1 MKGLSPFLTLLILLL
16 SPQISAQKGT
26 PVASVM
32 FYNLE
37 NFYDTEDDSLKRDNE
52 FLPTGDRRWTKRRF
66 YAKLSNISRVIV
78 NTGNWEP
85 PAIIGF
91 CEVENRKVLE
101 KLAGF
106 EPLRTW
112 DFQIIHKDSPDERGI
127 DVAALYRPS
136 VFMPISYRYFPPV
149 AMGQPTPFTR
159 EILYICGIVTGKD
172 TIHLF
177 FNHWPSRY
185 SGLMETRDLRKQA
198 ALRLKV
204 EIMQLQV
211 KYKNPKI
218 IIMGDFNDQPEDESM
233 LQSLQ
238 AGKEMTH
245 HKDQL
250 VNLSFRWIKM
260 KKGTLKFQTQWNIF
274 DQIITSESLLTDESS
289 LFSLPEDARI
299 LDIPFLLEQDEKFT
313 GLKLKRTYEGFT
325 YKGGFSDHL
334 PVLLMLRK
342 P

>member
-1 MKGLSPFLTLLILLL
+1 MKGSFPFLTLLILFL
-16 SPQISAQKGT
+16 SPPTTAQKGT

-37 NFYDTEDDSLKRDNE
+37 NFYDTEDDSLKQDNE
-52 FLPTGDRRWTKRRF
+52 FLPTGDRRWTKHRF
-66 YAKLSNISRVIV
+66 YTKLSNISRVIV

-85 PAIIGF
+85 PAIIGL

-101 KLAGF
+101 KLTSF

-112 DFQIIHKDSPDERGI
+112 EYQIIHKDSPDERGI

-136 VFMPISYRYFPPV
+136 VFVPLSYRYFPPV
-149 AMGQPTPFTR
+149 GIGEPTPFTR
-159 EILYICGIVTGKD
+159 EILYISGIVAGCD
-172 TIHLF
+172 TLHLF

-185 SGLMETRDLRKQA
+185 SGLMETRALRKQA
-198 ALRLKV
+198 ALRLKD
-204 EIMQLQV
+204 EIEQLKV
-211 KYKNPKI
+211 KFKNPKI
-218 IIMGDFNDQPEDESM
+218 IVMGDFNDQPEDESM

-245 HKDQL
+245 QKDHL

-274 DQIITSESLLTDESS
+274 DQIITSESLLNEESS

-313 GLKLKRTYEGFT
+313 GMKLKRTYEGFT

-342 P
+342 Q